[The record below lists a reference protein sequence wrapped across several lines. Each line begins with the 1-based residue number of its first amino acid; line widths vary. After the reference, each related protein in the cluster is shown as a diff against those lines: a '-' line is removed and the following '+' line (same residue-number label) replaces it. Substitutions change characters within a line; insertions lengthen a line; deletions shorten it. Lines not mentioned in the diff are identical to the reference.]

1 MKAITILKASL
12 FRVFFLLVLGLCITS
27 CRKINPI
34 ESSLK
39 NQAFAITEREETEA
53 LFFISTAN
61 ATKSIISK
69 SEIAQEKSSDA
80 IVQELGKRIEFQEN
94 QILNDISKM
103 ATMKLIVIN
112 EINTTHQ
119 KRDLYNL
126 IDANGKD
133 FNDVYLDAMKDALND
148 QIELFET
155 ISRETNDKQILEMVL
170 RYLPEQYKLLR
181 ETERLRKQNV

>member
-1 MKAITILKASL
+1 MNAIPILKASL
-12 FRVFFLLVLGLCITS
+12 FRVFFLFVLGLCITS

-39 NQAFAITEREETEA
+39 NQAFVITEREETEA

-112 EINTTHQ
+112 EINATH

-126 IDANGKD
+126 IDAKGTD
-133 FNDVYLDAMKDALND
+133 FNDVYLDAMKEALND

-181 ETERLRKQNV
+181 ETERIRKQNV